1 MTSSGSSGSSLEQ
14 LLTELRQVVEEAR
27 SMPMSASAVV
37 NRAELLAMIGQV
49 EAAAQAELA
58 DAADVLSAKDD
69 VVGQGHREAG
79 ELVAEARDRQKELAS
94 ETEVLQHA
102 REQAEAELATARREA
117 EAIRKEADEYVDTK
131 LAGFEVA
138 LERSL
143 ETVRR
148 GRERLAAGDGTSR
161 GTDLGIVSGAGLDLP
176 EHLEG

>member
-1 MTSSGSSGSSLEQ
+1 VTPPGASLQ
-14 LLTELRQVVEEAR
+14 QRLAELRRVVEEAR

-37 NRAELLAMIGQV
+37 NRAELLAMID
-49 EAAAQAELA
+49 ELESTAEAELA
-58 DAADVLSAKDD
+58 EAAGVVSAKDD

-79 ELVAEARDRQKELAS
+79 ELVAEARDKQRELAS

-102 REQAEAELATARREA
+102 REQADAELAAARQEA
-117 EAIRKEADEYVDTK
+117 DAIRKEADEYVDTK

-148 GRERLAAGDGTSR
+148 GRERLAAGDGTGSALLAPHR
-161 GTDLGIVSGAGLDLP
+161 PPG
-176 EHLEG
+176 